1 MRNRTEGDDDDWIAN
16 RQQTRI
22 QLSKK
27 LGGRMWTVEGKRRR
41 ERERE
46 REDLGCMIEMKGL
59 R

>member
-1 MRNRTEGDDDDWIAN
+1 MIGLEQTANEDSIEQKVVRKDVDCGGKKQETE
-16 RQQTRI
+16 
-22 QLSKK
+22 
-27 LGGRMWTVEGKRRR
+27 R